1 MSAPMGIAPGGA
13 GFGAV
18 APAELVKAKPPLA
31 AAREQ
36 ATHEAWRLREAAAL
50 SAQERRDVLLDL
62 ATRLAALV
70 AELTAHGVAREV
82 VTPVAELVTAIQAD
96 VPTGAVGLDELWRR
110 ALAVLDDL
118 IALDAPAARPRAFWK
133 R

>member
-1 MSAPMGIAPGGA
+1 MGIAPGGA
-13 GFGAV
+13 GFGAM

-36 ATHEAWRLREAAAL
+36 ATQEARRLREAATL
-50 SAQERRDVLLDL
+50 SVQERRDVLLDL
-62 ATRLAALV
+62 GTRLAALV
-70 AELTAHGVAREV
+70 AELTAHGIAREV
-82 VTPVAELVTAIQAD
+82 VTPVAELVTAIQVD

-110 ALAVLDDL
+110 ALAVLDNL
-118 IALDAPAARPRAFWK
+118 IALDVSATRPRAFWK